1 MAGELK
7 NRNEQLKGLQARFEI
22 FYAISKLRI
31 IGWGLCDIQNNQ
43 GQTLTSTLI
52 IPDITKTESNNNYC
66 FVLVF
71 FFEENKVTQH
81 YMKHC
86 LKFLLEIMHCHT
98 TYRLVTN
105 LLADN

>member
-22 FYAISKLRI
+22 FYTISKELLDGVYVIFRI
-31 IGWGLCDIQNNQ
+31 ITED
-43 GQTLTSTLI
+43 QTLTSTLI

-66 FVLVF
+66 FVH

-81 YMKHC
+81 YVKHC